1 MDEKRIMTIVKI
13 GGVEYVISSSADE
26 DSDKNYLIGF
36 LRGQKEVMPIKCLAQ
51 VTTINNN
58 FLFTLIVLLLNISAV
73 FFNKINETNNISVR
87 IQ

>member
-1 MDEKRIMTIVKI
+1 MQPSALV
-13 GGVEYVISSSADE
+13 SSSADE

-58 FLFTLIVLLLNISAV
+58 FLFTLIVLLLNISEV